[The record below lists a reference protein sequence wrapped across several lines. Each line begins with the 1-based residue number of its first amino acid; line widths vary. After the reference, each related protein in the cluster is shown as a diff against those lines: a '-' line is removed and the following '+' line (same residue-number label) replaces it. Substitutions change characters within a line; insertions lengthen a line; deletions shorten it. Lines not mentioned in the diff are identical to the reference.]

1 MGGARTHK
9 TRMVS
14 AHIQLYKLS
23 PPYRGSV
30 RRMTDITRFSA
41 WLDFSLS
48 LVFQGPH
55 LKMMFFLRFSP
66 LLLVVDL
73 DENGP
78 RGEGVRHDLR
88 PGHVSCLNWCRP
100 RLTSGLVSVV
110 TDMSMVAG
118 AVTHDVT
125 HVALVLAAAR
135 LVSVGWLRSTPR
147 NLDFHLG
154 RCDGRLVRVRV
165 RVKVGVRSGLG
176 LGLGLGLG

>member
-1 MGGARTHK
+1 
-9 TRMVS
+9 
-14 AHIQLYKLS
+14 
-23 PPYRGSV
+23 
-30 RRMTDITRFSA
+30 
-41 WLDFSLS
+41 
-48 LVFQGPH
+48 
-55 LKMMFFLRFSP
+55 MMFFSLRFSP
-66 LLLVVDL
+66 LLLVVHL

-176 LGLGLGLG
+176 LGLGLGLYVGLGLGLGLGLGPTSSSAWASSPSSALSSASVKRRGSTKRRMGMQAAMT